1 MENVINEKEELAQR
15 VKELEALAA
24 LSDAIANILDLQELL
39 QTVLVWTT
47 ETFNLYLVNIALL
60 DDSGENL
67 IPFLGKNGAINESGL
82 DFTSDV
88 PPIPMNAEP
97 SLCAR
102 VARERSR
109 IVVNDAL
116 NHPDFMPHPLL
127 PETRSELVLPM
138 IVADELI
145 GVLDVQSKELNR
157 FTEADVRMFITLTSQ
172 FGIAIQNVRAYQL
185 SERRAAELTILN
197 EMSRS
202 LNTSEG
208 IDALL
213 MTFYRYASRLINTT
227 NFYVAFYE
235 PEETERGEVVFALDV
250 KGGEIHYWH
259 NRRHFSNRLTEY
271 VIKTKQSLLV
281 PGNTTA
287 VFKKIGIDNKN
298 PRCKSW
304 LGVPMIV
311 SDVVTGVVCVQ
322 SYTTPNLFD
331 EDSLRLLVSMT
342 NQVSLAIEN
351 ARLFAEIKDH
361 SEQLEV
367 KVARRTMELS
377 QANQQLRTEIADRIE
392 AEESL
397 KVYARELE
405 RSNNELQNFAYIVSH
420 DLQEPLRKIT
430 TFGSRMQD
438 RYDNVLDKRGQMY
451 LERMSSAAGRMQN
464 LISDLLGLSRVTT
477 HLEPFATIDLRA
489 ILAGVLADLE
499 VRIEETGAVVAAE
512 GLPKIEADPTQMRQ
526 LLQNL
531 IGNSLKFTRP
541 GVPPIIHIEGDVIEQ
556 NGREMCRIKVRDN
569 GIGIEAQ
576 YLERIFEVFERVDV
590 RRDDI
595 EGSGV
600 GLTICRKIVERHQG
614 YIHAESM
621 VNEGTTFIVLLPVE
635 QGSGDGG

>member
-1 MENVINEKEELAQR
+1 MEKVTNEKDELAQR
-15 VKELEALAA
+15 VKELEAIAA
-24 LSDAIANILDLQELL
+24 LSDAIANILDLEELL

-47 ETFNLYLVNIALL
+47 ETFDLYLVNIALL

-67 IPFLGKNGAINESGL
+67 IPFLRENGTINESGL
-82 DFTSDV
+82 DFSSDV
-88 PPIPMNAEP
+88 PPIPVNAEP

-102 VARERSR
+102 VARERKR

-127 PETRSELVLPM
+127 PQTRSELVLPM

-145 GVLDVQSKELNR
+145 GILDVQSTELDR

-202 LNTSEG
+202 LNTTGS

-213 MTFYRYASRLINTT
+213 MTFYRYASRLIDTT

-235 PEETERGEVVFALDV
+235 PEETEEGEIVFALDV
-250 KGGEIHYWH
+250 EEGKVRHWY

-271 VIKTKQSLLV
+271 IIKTKQSLLV
-281 PGNTTA
+281 PSNITA
-287 VFKKIGIDNKN
+287 VFPQLGVDNIRT
-298 PRCKSW
+298 RCKSW

-322 SYTTPNLFD
+322 SYTTPNLYN

-351 ARLFAEIKDH
+351 ARLFAQVKEH
-361 SEQLEV
+361 SNQLEV
-367 KVARRTMELS
+367 EVARRTVELS
-377 QANQQLRTEIADRIE
+377 QANDQLRTEITDRIE
-392 AEESL
+392 AE
-397 KVYARELE
+397 KVLQIYAKELE
-405 RSNNELQNFAYIVSH
+405 RSNNELQNFAYVVSH

-430 TFGSRMQD
+430 SFGSRIQE
-438 RYDNVLDKRGQMY
+438 RYADVLDERGQMY
-451 LERMSSAAGRMQN
+451 LERMSSAASRMQS

-477 HLEPFATIDLRA
+477 HMEPFVPIDLRA

-499 VRIEETGAVVAAE
+499 VHIDETGGVVEAE

-531 IGNSLKFTRP
+531 IVNALKYMRT
-541 GVPPIIHIEGDVIEQ
+541 GVPPVVHIKGEVVLKE
-556 NGREMCRIKVRDN
+556 GREMCQIRVQDN
-569 GIGIEAQ
+569 GIGIEAH

-590 RRDDI
+590 RREI
-595 EGSGV
+595 EGTGV

-614 YIHAESM
+614 SIRVES
-621 VNEGTTFIVLLPVE
+621 VPNEGTTFIVLLPVR
-635 QGSGDGG
+635 QGTGG